1 MTLAEVRTEI
11 DRVDAGIKELFK
23 ERMML
28 AGKIAEVK
36 AETGDSVYKPERE
49 AEVIQQL
56 TADVD
61 DDIKQEYTALLRRI
75 MELSREYQYRKILS
89 HYTQKDS

>member
-1 MTLAEVRTEI
+1 M
-11 DRVDAGIKELFK
+11 
-23 ERMML
+23 
-28 AGKIAEVK
+28 
-36 AETGDSVYKPERE
+36 
-49 AEVIQQL
+49 IQQL

-89 HYTQKDS
+89 HYTRKDS

>member
-28 AGKIAEVK
+28 AGKIAEAK
-36 AETGDSVYKPERE
+36 AEIRYTSRSGKPR
-49 AEVIQQL
+49 
-56 TADVD
+56 
-61 DDIKQEYTALLRRI
+61 
-75 MELSREYQYRKILS
+75 
-89 HYTQKDS
+89 